1 VKIALLGKGKTGR
14 HILELAESRPDYF
27 VSVFD
32 REHRPAAALL
42 EGHDCIISFL
52 PGDAFRTYIPE
63 LIASGVPVVSGSTG
77 FSWPDGREA
86 FSSMLA
92 GKGLSW
98 IYGSNFSLGMN
109 LVCSMIDVLRDADAL
124 LNGIRFDLHEIHH
137 TSKKDSPSGTA
148 LAWKQWLGREVTIT
162 SERTGDVNGVHTLTL
177 TTAYE
182 KITLTHEALDRKLF
196 AEGALWAA
204 KRLCDGLTPLSPGLH
219 DFRDIVQNYLIT
231 SPINAERPS

>member
-14 HILELAESRPDYF
+14 HIIELTESRPDYF

-32 REHRPAAALL
+32 RENRPAAELL

-52 PGDAFRTYIPE
+52 PGDAFQMYIPE

-77 FSWPDGREA
+77 FSWPGGQEA
-86 FSSMLA
+86 FSSLLA
-92 GKGLSW
+92 GKGLFW

-109 LVCSMIDVLRDADAL
+109 LVCSMIGVMRDAEAL
-124 LNGIRFDLHEIHH
+124 LNGVRFDLHEIHH

-162 SERTGDVNGVHTLTL
+162 SERTGDVNGVHALTL
-177 TTAYE
+177 ATPCE
-182 KITLTHEALDRKLF
+182 KITLTHEAIDRKLF

-204 KRLCDGLTPLSPGLH
+204 KRLCGGKPLLPPGLH
-219 DFRDIVQNYLIT
+219 DFRDVVQHCLIT
-231 SPINAERPS
+231 SPINTEIPS

>member
-1 VKIALLGKGKTGR
+1 MKIALLGKGKTGR
-14 HILELAESRPDYF
+14 HIIELAESLPDYT

-42 EGHDCIISFL
+42 EGHECIISFL
-52 PGDAFRTYIPE
+52 PGDAFQTYIPE

-77 FSWPDGREA
+77 FNWPGGRET
-86 FSSMLA
+86 FSLMLA
-92 GKGLSW
+92 KQGLSW

-109 LVCSMIDVLRDADAL
+109 LVYSMIDVLRDAEAL
-124 LNGIRFDLHEIHH
+124 LNDIRFDLHEIHH

-162 SERTGDVNGVHTLTL
+162 SERTGDVNGVHALTL
-177 TTAYE
+177 ATPHE

-204 KRLCDGLTPLSPGLH
+204 KRLCNGIPPLPPGLH
-219 DFRDIVQNYLIT
+219 DFRDTVQHYLIT
-231 SPINAERPS
+231 APLTAERPS

>member
-1 VKIALLGKGKTGR
+1 MKIALLGKGKTGR
-14 HILELAESRPDYF
+14 HIIELAESRPDYF

-32 REHRPAAALL
+32 REHRPAAAHL

-52 PGDAFRTYIPE
+52 PGDAFQTYIPE

-77 FSWPDGREA
+77 FNWPGGRGA

-92 GKGLSW
+92 GMGLYW

-109 LVCSMIDVLRDADAL
+109 LVCSMIGVLRDAEAL
-124 LNGIRFDLHEIHH
+124 LNDIRFDLHEIHH

-148 LAWKQWLGREVTIT
+148 LAWKQWLGREVAIT
-162 SERTGDVNGVHTLTL
+162 SERTGDVNGVHALTL
-177 TTAYE
+177 ATPYE
-182 KITLTHEALDRKLF
+182 KITLSHEALDRKLF

-204 KRLCDGLTPLSPGLH
+204 KRLCGGKPPLPPGLH
-219 DFRDIVQNYLIT
+219 DFRDIVQHNLIT
-231 SPINAERPS
+231 SPINTEIPS